1 MQGLKY
7 LHVQRKKKCSDCWKF
22 KLTIKKKTG
31 NVRYLDQ
38 LIVIG

>member
-22 KLTIKKKTG
+22 KLTIKKTG

>member
-22 KLTIKKKTG
+22 KLTIKKKQEM
-31 NVRYLDQ
+31 LDI
-38 LIVIG
+38 LTNSL